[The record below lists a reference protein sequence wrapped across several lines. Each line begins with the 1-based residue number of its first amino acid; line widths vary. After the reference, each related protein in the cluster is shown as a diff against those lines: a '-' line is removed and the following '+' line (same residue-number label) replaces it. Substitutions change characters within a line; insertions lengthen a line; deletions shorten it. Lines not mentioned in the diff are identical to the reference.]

1 MEENEKY
8 EFTENDQKIMDYMM
22 AKALL
27 AAQVRKGLLA
37 QESFDHMA
45 EKIDSNIAQLNV
57 K

>member
-1 MEENEKY
+1 MENLFGY
-8 EFTENDQKIMDYMM
+8 ELTDADKKIMDYMM

-37 QESFDHMA
+37 QEAFERIE
-45 EKIDSNIAQLNV
+45 EKIELHIEHINA